1 MIDTP
6 ARTDR
11 SIITGLPPAAR
22 RLPARLR
29 RRAVLVVPPR
39 LDDAARHP

>member
-1 MIDTP
+1 MIAIP

-11 SIITGLPPAAR
+11 SSIMGLPPAAP

-29 RRAVLVVPPR
+29 RRPVLVVPPR
-39 LDDAARHP
+39 LDGAARHP

>member
-11 SIITGLPPAAR
+11 SSTVGLPPTAT

-29 RRAVLVVPPR
+29 RRPVLVVPPR